1 MRECFRIPEEFTSC
15 ATLPIPELAARF
27 GVSPATARRWR
38 KKLGVSVPVGAPK
51 GNVNGRKRRTGR
63 PAGPHG
69 YDDPEQI
76 RTCLSCTSKRC
87 TGDCVKVH

>member
-1 MRECFRIPEEFTSC
+1 MRESFSIPLEFAAV
-15 ATLPIPELAARF
+15 ATLPIQELAAHF
-27 GVSPATARRWR
+27 GVSKSTARTWR
-38 KKLGVSVPVGAPK
+38 KRLGVSVPVGAPK

-87 TGDCVKVH
+87 TGDCSRVH

>member
-1 MRECFRIPEEFTSC
+1 MMQAREIPAEFAAV

-27 GVSPATARRWR
+27 GVSKSTARTWR
-38 KKLGVSVPVGAPK
+38 KRLGVSVPVGAPK
-51 GNVNGRKRRTGR
+51 GNVNGRKRTGR

-87 TGDCVKVH
+87 TGECIKVH